1 MRLKHIHIAGFK
13 SFVDPVTLPASAQLT
28 GIVGPNGCGKS
39 NVIDAVRWVLGESKA
54 RELRGASMQDVIFNG
69 SSGRKPASRA
79 SVELLFDNSDGKA
92 AGQWSQY
99 AEIAVKRVLTRAGD
113 SSYHINN
120 VQVRKRDMADLFL
133 GTGLGGE
140 AYAIIEQGMI
150 SRIIEAK
157 PEELRGFL
165 EEAAGVSKYKER
177 RKETESRLRDTRENL
192 ERVSDIRE
200 ELGRQLEKLGV
211 QAEVARQFFLLDADR
226 TLKTQWLALT
236 RKRDAQGR
244 QAELARQMEAARTD
258 IEAKTAELRRLE
270 SELENQRLGQFE
282 ATENLNQAQARFYL
296 ESGEVARV
304 EQELRHLRA
313 TRERLANELLLNQE
327 RRTQTLAEQQAAS
340 LQGEQSR
347 IELESAEE
355 QAEILAERAAQAG
368 EALPEAEQA
377 MREAQ
382 SAVAAQQR
390 EMNQHEQTAQL
401 EDANRAHAEKIIE
414 QLKAREL
421 RLIQEQERL
430 SESDEAALEQQQI
443 ALETEQERAERLAE
457 YLETARAEWSQH
469 EARLRQARQALDSA
483 QREAHRL
490 EAEAAAL
497 AKLQAGVQKAESQ
510 GAAWLAGLGLEQVSR
525 LWQEIRVENG
535 WDTAVEAAL
544 GEAMAALAVEAQAGW
559 TETPPEARFELLL
572 PVVSNPAVID
582 ETTSQSTKRANNAR
596 QVAGYPAHAGIQISQ
611 SDWGSTPGLINELDS
626 RMRGNDDA
634 VGAFATMTPSP
645 AGEGDLNPLADLI
658 HTDNPLIARFL
669 ADRLAL
675 AYATDTLEHA
685 LRHRAQL
692 PPGGFIATRDGHRVS
707 RDSLIFNAPEKAHQ
721 GLLAR
726 ARDIERLQQAGDLAQ
741 ASVAEIGEE
750 VSQAE
755 AAQQTARRQGEALQS
770 QLSQAQAQ
778 IHQLQVSLVR
788 VQEAARRVADRRA
801 QIEHE
806 LNEIYEQLGIE
817 EASWNDASERH
828 REALLEI
835 DYARERFDEA
845 REHRREVDMKLQTL
859 RELHRRVEREAQEA
873 AFQARSLATR
883 LQDLAGRGARAES
896 VLADLARDHQRL
908 QTELEQA
915 QEDSALASLDAAL
928 DNRRRAEAE
937 LTAVRDALEGANAA
951 LRELDGARLSCERA
965 LEPLKER
972 ALGFELKLQE
982 AQLGE
987 ARYAEELEAV
997 DEAELLAR
1005 ADTAGLAGR
1014 SEAWLKSELGRLETD
1029 INALGP
1035 VNMAALDELTAAR
1048 ERKQYLDDQ
1057 SLDLETAA
1065 ATLEEAI
1072 RRIDAETRTRLKDTY
1087 DRVSREFKVLF
1098 TELFGGGEAQLILT
1112 GEEILDA
1119 GLSVLAQPP
1128 GKKNSSIH
1136 LLSGGEKALTA
1147 LSLVFAFFRLNPA
1160 PFCLLDEVDAPLDD
1174 SNTERYCALV
1184 SKMSAETQFLFI
1196 THNRITMEMAHNLVG
1211 VTMPEP
1217 GVSRPV
1223 AVDVED
1229 AVRMAV

>member
-1 MRLKHIHIAGFK
+1 LRLKHIHIAGFK

-69 SSGRKPASRA
+69 STGRKPASRA

-192 ERVSDIRE
+192 DRVSDIRE

-211 QAEVARQFFLLDADR
+211 QAEVARRFFMLDEER
-226 TLKTQWLALT
+226 TLKGQLLALT
-236 RKRDAQGR
+236 RKREAQAR

-270 SELENQRLGQFE
+270 SGLESQRLAQFE
-282 ATENLNQAQARFYL
+282 ATENLNQAQARFYA

-313 TRERLANELLLNQE
+313 TRERLVSEIHLNQE
-327 RRTQTLAEQQAAS
+327 RQSQTQAEQQAARMA
-340 LQGEQSR
+340 GEQSQ
-347 IELESAEE
+347 IELERAEE
-355 QAEILAERAAQAG
+355 QAEVLAERAAQAG
-368 EALPEAEQA
+368 EALPEAENA
-377 MREAQ
+377 MRDAQ
-382 SAVAAQQR
+382 TVVAAQQR
-390 EMNQHEQTAQL
+390 EMSQFEQTAQL
-401 EDANRAHAEKIIE
+401 EDANRAHAEKVIE

-421 RLIQEQERL
+421 RLMQEQERL
-430 SESDEAALEQQQI
+430 SENDEAALEQQQI
-443 ALETEQERAERLAE
+443 ALETEQERAERLSE
-457 YLETARAEWSQH
+457 YLETARAEWPQH
-469 EARLRQARQALDSA
+469 EARLRQARQALDDA
-483 QREAHRL
+483 KREAHRL

-497 AKLQAGVQKAESQ
+497 SKLQAGVQQSESQ
-510 GAAWLAGLGLEQVSR
+510 GAAWLAALGLEHAAR
-525 LWQEIRVENG
+525 LWQEIRVEAG

-544 GEAMAALAVEAQAGW
+544 GEAMAALAVQAETGW
-559 TETPPEARFELLL
+559 TDMPPAARFELLL
-572 PVVSNPAVID
+572 PALISADSEQPLMTLPA
-582 ETTSQSTKRANNAR
+582 SS
-596 QVAGYPAHAGIQISQ
+596 
-611 SDWGSTPGLINELDS
+611 
-626 RMRGNDDA
+626 
-634 VGAFATMTPSP
+634 
-645 AGEGDLNPLADLI
+645 EGDLNPLADLVR
-658 HTDNPLIARFL
+658 TDNPLIARFL

-675 AYATDTLEHA
+675 AYTTDNLQHA
-685 LRHRAQL
+685 LQHRAKL
-692 PPGGFIATRDGHRVS
+692 PAGGFIATRDGHRVS

-726 ARDIERLQQAGDLAQ
+726 AREIERLREACELAQ
-741 ASVAEIGEE
+741 ASVEEIAEE
-750 VSQAE
+750 VTQAE

-801 QIEHE
+801 QIERE
-806 LNEIYEQLGIE
+806 LNEIYAQLEVEE
-817 EASWNDASERH
+817 EAWNEASERN

-835 DYARERFDEA
+835 DFARERFDEA
-845 REHRREVDMKLQTL
+845 REVRREADLKLQTL
-859 RELHRRVEREAQEA
+859 RDLHRRVEREAQEA
-873 AFQARSLATR
+873 AFQARSLASR
-883 LQDLAGRGARAES
+883 LLDLAGRGARAEA
-896 VLADLARDHQRL
+896 VLADLARNQERL
-908 QTELEQA
+908 QKELDQA
-915 QEDSALASLDAAL
+915 QESPALAALDAAL
-928 DNRRRAEAE
+928 ERRRFAEAE
-937 LTAVRDALEGANAA
+937 LTAAREALEGANAA
-951 LRELDGARLSCERA
+951 LRDLDAARLTCERA
-965 LEPLKER
+965 LDPLKER
-972 ALGFELKLQE
+972 AVAFELKLQE
-982 AQLGE
+982 AQLNE
-987 ARYAEELEAV
+987 ARYAEELAAIDETELEA
-997 DEAELLAR
+997 R
-1005 ADTAGLAGR
+1005 TQTAGLVGR
-1014 SEAWLKSELGRLETD
+1014 GESWLKAELTRLETEVS
-1029 INALGP
+1029 ALGP
-1035 VNMAALDELTAAR
+1035 VNMAALDELKAAQ

-1087 DRVSREFKVLF
+1087 DRVSREFKSLF

-1119 GLSVLAQPP
+1119 GLTVLAQPP